1 MTRIT
6 GLLSLAAV
14 IGLSAC
20 AQPDHL
26 SYDFGRAYRA
36 TFPVQADLTR
46 ASANGLDHSLSG
58 VEAQAIRLNVQ
69 TESTNEE
76 TGESEYSVG
85 GGGN

>member
-1 MTRIT
+1 MSRTT
-6 GLLSLAAV
+6 GLLFLAAAF
-14 IGLSAC
+14 GLSAC

-26 SYDFGRAYRA
+26 SYDFGRAYKA

-46 ASANGLDHSLSG
+46 ASADGLDHSLSG

-76 TGESEYSVG
+76 TGESDYTVG

>member
-1 MTRIT
+1 MSRTS
-6 GLLSLAAV
+6 GLLFLAV
-14 IGLSAC
+14 TFGLSAC

-26 SYDFGRAYRA
+26 SYDFGRAYKA

-76 TGESEYSVG
+76 SGESEYSVG
-85 GGGN
+85 GGN

>member
-1 MTRIT
+1 MSRTS
-6 GLLSLAAV
+6 GLLFLTVAL
-14 IGLSAC
+14 GLSAC

-26 SYDFGRAYRA
+26 SYDFGRAYKA

-76 TGESEYSVG
+76 SGESGYSVG
-85 GGGN
+85 GGN